1 MIRRSA
7 TAAFLVSAALAACQT
22 AGLQSAGGPSVEGRW
37 ASGDGVGIT
46 TLGAGRLI
54 TRRSTTGEV
63 LANGTYAVEGNQVNF
78 NWFSGAAQQRRSAV
92 CTFAGPNA
100 LRCNQAGGTSFDLTR
115 IA

>member
-7 TAAFLVSAALAACQT
+7 TAALLVSALAACQT

-37 ASGDGVGIT
+37 ASADGVGIT
-46 TLGAGRLI
+46 TLGEGRLI
-54 TRRSTTGEV
+54 TRRTTTGEV
-63 LANGTYAVEGNQVNF
+63 LASGTYAVEGSRVNF
-78 NWFSGAAQQRRSAV
+78 SWFSGAAQQQRSAV
-92 CTFAGPNA
+92 CTFAGPNT